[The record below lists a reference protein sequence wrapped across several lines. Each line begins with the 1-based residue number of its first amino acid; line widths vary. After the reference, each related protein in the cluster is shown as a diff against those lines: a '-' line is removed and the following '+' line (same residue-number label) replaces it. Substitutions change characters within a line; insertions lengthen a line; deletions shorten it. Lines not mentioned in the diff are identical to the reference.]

1 MFGSKKPAQPEP
13 APFDNEGYER
23 THEYQVIACL
33 GINAF
38 NKQVNEMAMK
48 GWELING
55 CMAGTAHYGYL
66 RRPIKRPGE

>member
-1 MFGSKKPAQPEP
+1 MFGSKKPHQPE
-13 APFDNEGYER
+13 PFDNEGYDR
-23 THEYQVIACL
+23 AFEYQAIACM

-55 CMAGTAHYGYL
+55 CMAGTVHYGYL
-66 RRPIKRPGE
+66 RRSINRPGE